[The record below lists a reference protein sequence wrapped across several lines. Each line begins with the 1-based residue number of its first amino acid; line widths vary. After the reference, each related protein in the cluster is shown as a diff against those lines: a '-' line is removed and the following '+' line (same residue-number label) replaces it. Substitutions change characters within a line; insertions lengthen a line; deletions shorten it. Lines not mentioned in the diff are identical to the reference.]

1 MSTTAIR
8 DGLES
13 VLRHYAQHPGDGLS
27 EDRPATAVVE
37 QGLRCRAEGPNG
49 AVLVSDMPTALGGGA
64 SAPSPGWL
72 LRAALANC
80 DATMIALR
88 AAQVGVALSRL
99 EVTVESRSDDRVML
113 GAVDGGFPGP
123 LEMRVRVRIA
133 ADGVD
138 DDALREIVAWALAH
152 SPVGDAVMRAIP
164 LTVEIQA
171 EGYHPPHVLPPPHP

>member
-1 MSTTAIR
+1 MSAEAIR
-8 DGLES
+8 DGLAA
-13 VLRHYAQHPGDGLS
+13 VLRHYAEHPEDGLS

-49 AVLVSDMPTALGGGA
+49 AVLVSDMPKALGGGA

-88 AAQVGVALSRL
+88 AAQLGVALSRL

-113 GAVDGGFPGP
+113 GAVVEGFAGP

-133 ADGVD
+133 SDTAD
-138 DDALREIVAWALAH
+138 DDTLREIVAWGLGH
-152 SPVGDAVMRAIP
+152 SPVGDVVLRAIP
-164 LTVEIQA
+164 LTVDIEAQ
-171 EGYHPPHVLPPPHP
+171 GYHPPHGVPTSHP